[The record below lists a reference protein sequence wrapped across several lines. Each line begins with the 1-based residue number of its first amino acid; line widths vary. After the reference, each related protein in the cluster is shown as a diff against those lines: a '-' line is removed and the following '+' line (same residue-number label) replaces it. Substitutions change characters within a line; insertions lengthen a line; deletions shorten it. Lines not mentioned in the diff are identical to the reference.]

1 MVVCHPLLSL
11 VAGHY
16 LSLYGRWH
24 DGDRH
29 RDLYVWWQLWTPS
42 HRNTRR
48 DGRGLPPS
56 TRRWRMDKFVRWSII
71 LPWRN
76 NIVGVMSIHQ
86 QNTRLR
92 KETLSGAL
100 PATWYGEDE
109 TSWPMQGKV
118 NFILDNLIAAGECE
132 PMLVVMDK
140 GTAAFLS
147 SPRKEKI

>member
-1 MVVCHPLLSL
+1 MVVCHHFSFGRW
-11 VAGHY
+11 ASF

-29 RDLYVWWQLWTPS
+29 RDLYVWWQLWTLQC

-48 DGRGLPPS
+48 TEG
-56 TRRWRMDKFVRWSII
+56 TTTVHRRWRMDKFVRWSII
-71 LPWRN
+71 LPWRT
-76 NIVGVMSIHQ
+76 ISSVSCLYTSRIRDFEKKRYPVLYLQHGMC
-86 QNTRLR
+86 
-92 KETLSGAL
+92 
-100 PATWYGEDE
+100 EDE

-140 GTAAFLS
+140 GNCSILS